1 MTLRQR
7 TESVFEAWSEYVVQ
21 HCWLVL
27 VLVSIFTGLIVPQIR
42 HGTVDLSIE
51 SFLSK
56 NDPSVAE
63 YDAFV
68 AQFGSESFG
77 MVTVETKESVFTL
90 ENLQRLRALHE
101 DLEANTPYLEEIT
114 SLVNVRHTRGEEDLL
129 IVEELDELWPA
140 SEAELPA
147 FRALVLSNPAYVGN
161 LVSSNGRLSSVIL
174 EPNSY
179 STTAQG
185 EFGAEADDFDEFA
198 EESTSEQQELSREDY
213 LSPDEEAAF
222 SKALL
227 EMRDRHQRDDFRIHV
242 SGLPVANY
250 SMATEMGSAMRRD
263 MLLGLSVI
271 SVLLYLLF
279 RRISGVLL
287 PLLAVWLSMVVTL
300 SLFPVFGYPFNG
312 NTQILPTFL
321 LAVGIADAVH
331 ILAVFYKLYD
341 HGMEK
346 KAAIIAAMKNTSI
359 AVVMTTVTTA
369 AGLVSFASSGLMP
382 IRSLGVFGSIGV
394 LLALYYTVAL
404 VPALLAVLP
413 VRRRTLSDGDE
424 PMEYPL
430 LALIDRVI
438 FALGDF
444 GVRHARGI
452 LIFALGVSFFALA
465 GVAQIQFS
473 HDPLRWYDIDNPTRV
488 AAELVDAEMSG
499 AQTMQ
504 VILDTGR
511 ENGVYEPKFLELLDE
526 AKRHIES
533 RQVNTTHAR
542 QAISILSVV
551 KETHKAL
558 NGGDEAFY
566 RVPAERET
574 VAQELLLFESSGADD
589 IEDFTD
595 STFQFARFSVLLPFT
610 NVIGYE
616 EYIDTMHAEL
626 SEMVRASGQH
636 EVTVSIT
643 GVMVVFARTLTALLH
658 STIKSYGLAF
668 GMVGILMILLMGGLR
683 RGMLAFTPNIIPIL
697 FAVGMMG
704 WLGIPLNM
712 LTSMVGCIVI
722 GIAVDNTIHFMH
734 HYRKISEQEPNPQKA
749 VRGTLESVGRALTFT
764 SIVLVGGFIVHILDE
779 FSTSRHFG
787 ILLCFSIIIALLAN
801 LVLAPALMTTFWRRD
816 SEP

>member
-7 TESVFEAWSEYVVQ
+7 TEAAFEAWSEYVVH

-27 VLVSIFTGLIVPQIR
+27 VLVSVFTGLIVPQIR

-56 NDPSVAE
+56 NDPSVAD

-68 AQFGSESFG
+68 ALFGSESFG

-90 ENLQRLRALHE
+90 ENLRRLRTLHE
-101 DLEANTPYLEEIT
+101 DLEANTPYLEKIT

-129 IVEELDELWPA
+129 IVEELDELWPT

-161 LVSSNGRLSSVIL
+161 LISSNGRLSSVIL

-179 STTAQG
+179 STTSQG

-198 EESTSEQQELSREDY
+198 EDSASEQQELSRADY

-227 EMRDRHQRDDFRIHV
+227 KMRDRHQRDDFRIHV
-242 SGLPVANY
+242 SGLPIANY
-250 SMATEMGSAMRRD
+250 SMATEMGAAMQRD
-263 MLLGLSVI
+263 MLLGLSLI

-287 PLLAVWLSMVVTL
+287 PLLAVWLSMLVTL
-300 SLFPVFGYPFNG
+300 ALFPVFGYPFNG

-341 HGMEK
+341 GGMEK
-346 KAAIIAAMKNTSI
+346 KAAIIAAMKNTAI

-369 AGLVSFASSGLMP
+369 AGLLSFASSDLMP
-382 IRSLGVFGSIGV
+382 IRSLGIFGSIGV

-404 VPALLAVLP
+404 VPALLAILP
-413 VRRRTLSDGDE
+413 VRRRTHGDGDE
-424 PMEYPL
+424 PREYPL
-430 LALIDRVI
+430 LALIDRAI
-438 FALGDF
+438 FTLGDF
-444 GVRHARGI
+444 GVRHARGM
-452 LIFALGVSFFALA
+452 LVFAIGVSLFALA
-465 GVAQIQFS
+465 GVAQVEFS
-473 HDPLRWYDIDNPTRV
+473 HDPLRWYNKDNPTRV

-504 VILDTGR
+504 VLFDTGR
-511 ENGVYEPKFLELLDE
+511 ENGVYEPEFLEFLDE

-533 RQVNTTHAR
+533 RQVNTTGAR

-566 RVPAERET
+566 RIPAKRET

-616 EYIDTMHAEL
+616 EYIDTIHAEL
-626 SEMVRASGQH
+626 TEMAHASGQH
-636 EVTVSIT
+636 EVTVTMT
-643 GVMVVFARTLTALLH
+643 GVMVTFARTLTTMLH
-658 STIKSYGLAF
+658 STIRSYGLAF
-668 GMVGILMILLMGGLR
+668 GMVGILMVLLMGSLR
-683 RGMLAFTPNIIPIL
+683 RGLLAFTPNIIPIL

-734 HYRKISEQEPNPQKA
+734 HYRKISEQEPDPQKA

-764 SIVLVGGFIVHILDE
+764 SIVLVGGFIVHIFDE

-787 ILLCFSIIIALLAN
+787 MLLSVSIIIALLTN
-801 LVLAPALMTTFWRRD
+801 LVLAPALMVTFWRRD
-816 SEP
+816 SET